1 VPPLLPLGSSLRGR
15 YRIHRTL
22 HQSRLR
28 NLYIAEDQHLR
39 GKIWVVKEMQPVG
52 VDPGD
57 RARLLVLFQAEALQL
72 SALEHPNLP
81 KLVDFFTQESN
92 LYLIREFIPGTDL
105 GKMVEAP
112 GGIPEA
118 DILKVGVQLCDLL
131 GYLWT
136 RKLPSGIH
144 RDLRL
149 SNMVLTTE
157 GQFKLLDLGFGRL
170 FGGKGL
176 EAMGAADYA
185 SPEQFTGESGLD
197 TRTLV
202 YNVGAL
208 LYHLLS
214 HLNPGTS
221 HFNLPDLDEL
231 RPGLN
236 PATRAII
243 QKAIRNNPGERPAN
257 LHELRRGLEKALTA
271 ASRRPARVADPPAEP
286 ARGASEP
293 RNPSS
298 AWVWVLGLLL
308 TALMGGALVVI
319 YQLFLQP

>member
-1 VPPLLPLGSSLRGR
+1 MPPLLPLGSSLRGR

-39 GKIWVVKEMQPVG
+39 GKFWVVKEMQPVG

-57 RARLLVLFQAEALQL
+57 RARLLALFQAEALQL

-105 GKMVEAP
+105 GKVVESK
-112 GGIPEA
+112 GNLSEN
-118 DILKVGVQLCDLL
+118 DVLKVGVQLCDVL

-149 SNMVLTTE
+149 SNMVLTSE
-157 GQFKLLDLGFGRL
+157 GQLKLLDLGFGRL

-176 EAMGAADYA
+176 ESMGAADYA
-185 SPEQFTGESGLD
+185 APEQFTGESSGD

-202 YNVGAL
+202 YNVGVL
-208 LYHLLS
+208 IYHLLTG
-214 HLNPGTS
+214 LNPGSS
-221 HFNLPDLDEL
+221 HFDLPDLDEAG
-231 RPGLN
+231 PGLN
-236 PATRAII
+236 PATRAIVRR
-243 QKAIRNNPGERPAN
+243 AIKNNLGERPAN
-257 LHELRRGLEKALTA
+257 LQELRRGLEKALAA
-271 ASRRPARVADPPAEP
+271 ASRRPTRPPEP
-286 ARGASEP
+286 KAQTTRAPMEP

-298 AWVWVLGLLL
+298 WWVWVLGLLL